1 HLGPEANP
9 PRSDVVESSVSESGN
24 DPKGGSMRFAVVCYP
39 TYGGSGVVA
48 TELAKA
54 LAEREHDVHT
64 VSYERPLRVDESQE
78 HPYFHQVE
86 ASDYPLFKH
95 QPYSLNLA
103 NKLIELVEDHGVD
116 VIHSHY
122 AIPHAQA
129 AWMAREVLREERG
142 LDVKLACTLHGTD
155 ISLFGMEPSFYELTR
170 FALQRQDLLTAPS
183 CWLVGKT
190 ESEYRFQPERILAIP
205 NFVDLERFHPADG
218 TETRR
223 ELGAEDRYLITH
235 MSNFRPVKRVAD
247 VISGFATFR
256 KHADAVLALVGD
268 GPDLAP
274 AMVQAEELGIRDDV
288 RVLGQRDDLETI
300 LQASDV
306 FCLPSVAES
315 FGLSALEAQACG
327 CPVIGYHAGG
337 LPEVVIDQQTGIL
350 CPEKEHVCLGSLTAD
365 LLADR
370 ERYQAMREASRRNA
384 ERFAK
389 GPVVDRYEKALC
401 CLVHSDRVCGAETMA
416 DCAHAPQETHA

>member
-1 HLGPEANP
+1 
-9 PRSDVVESSVSESGN
+9 
-24 DPKGGSMRFAVVCYP
+24 MRLAVVCYP

-48 TELAKA
+48 TELAQA
-54 LAEREHDVHT
+54 LAERDHVVHM
-64 VSYERPLRVDESQE
+64 VSYERPFRFDTSQKNLHFHRVE
-78 HPYFHQVE
+78 V
-86 ASDYPLFKH
+86 SDYPLFKH

-103 NKLIELVEDHGVD
+103 NKLIELVEDHGVE

-155 ISLFGMEPSFYELTR
+155 ISLFGMEPSFHELTR
-170 FALQRQDLLTAPS
+170 FAIKRQDLLTAPS
-183 CWLVGKT
+183 CWLVDKT
-190 ESEYRFQPERILAIP
+190 ETEYRIQVERILAIP

-218 TETRR
+218 SEMRR
-223 ELGAEDRYLITH
+223 ELEAEDCYLITH
-235 MSNFRPVKRVAD
+235 VSNFRPVKRVGD
-247 VISGFATFR
+247 VISGFATLR
-256 KHADAVLALVGD
+256 KHTKAVLALAGT
-268 GPDLAP
+268 GPDLEP
-274 AMVQAEELGIRDDV
+274 ALAQAEDLGVRGDI
-288 RVLGQRDDLETI
+288 RVLGKRDDLEKL

-306 FCLPSVAES
+306 YYLPSVAES

-337 LPEVVIDQQTGIL
+337 LPEVVIDEETGIL
-350 CPEKEHVCLGSLTAD
+350 CPQKQHVCLGSLTAD

-370 ERYQAMREASRRNA
+370 ERYLAMREAARINA

-416 DCAHAPQETHA
+416 QCAHA